1 MAHHSN
7 DINDTYIKDLFKD
20 AIPLAS
26 PFGGTGRYPLGQ
38 LSPSDEGEIQFGV
51 AADPSKNKVVINFGK
66 LTAWIGFDAEQ
77 AEQLAESLLSKA
89 RQIRGAQRLKRFE
102 EKIKSRPLPDPPE
115 VK

>member
-7 DINDTYIKDLFKD
+7 DADDKYIRDLFKN

-26 PFGGTGRYPLGQ
+26 PFGGTGRYPQGQ

-51 AADPSKNKVVINFGK
+51 AADPTNNKVVINFGK
-66 LTAWIGFDAEQ
+66 PTAWIGFDAEQ

-89 RQIRGAQRLKRFE
+89 RMIRDAQRLRSFE
-102 EKIKSRPLPDPPE
+102 DKLKG
-115 VK
+115 